1 MGSTFDSN
9 LWATVPFHFWSMVL
23 FALGSMVGSF
33 LNVCIHRLPRGE
45 SVISP
50 PSHCPHCEYRIP
62 WFLNVPIFTWIWV
75 RGRCKNCKNPIS
87 IRYLL
92 VEVLTGLLFLGTWL
106 RYGNIYWQV
115 AIVMS
120 VVLAGLVA
128 ATFIDYEHYII
139 PDEIT
144 LGGIGAGFLAT
155 VVVPAIQHTS
165 DRAGAMRISFY
176 GILVGGGIV
185 YGMLRLG
192 KLLFGRQRFA
202 FPPNS
207 PLIFGET
214 GITLPDQVV
223 LYEEIFYRAS
233 DRITV
238 RAKTVE
244 LPDICYWNKDVSL
257 TVSELR
263 IGDLILQPSEVPQMI
278 VTTDELIIPR
288 EAMGLGDVKFMAA
301 IGAFLGP
308 AATVLCLMLSAV
320 FGSLVAVSTVLL
332 GKREWSAKVQYGPYI
347 ALAAVVWVFIPLSW
361 QATWTLYLY
370 EAMFIVLPKT
380 WGQ

>member
-62 WFLNVPIFTWIWV
+62 WFLNLPIFTWIWV
-75 RGRCKNCKNPIS
+75 RGRCNNCKNPIS

-92 VEVLTGLLFLGTWL
+92 VEVLTGLLFLGAWL

-155 VVVPAIQHTS
+155 VMVPAIQHTS

-176 GILVGGGIV
+176 GILVGGGI
-185 YGMLRLG
+185 
-192 KLLFGRQRFA
+192 
-202 FPPNS
+202 
-207 PLIFGET
+207 
-214 GITLPDQVV
+214 
-223 LYEEIFYRAS
+223 
-233 DRITV
+233 
-238 RAKTVE
+238 
-244 LPDICYWNKDVSL
+244 
-257 TVSELR
+257 
-263 IGDLILQPSEVPQMI
+263 
-278 VTTDELIIPR
+278 
-288 EAMGLGDVKFMAA
+288 
-301 IGAFLGP
+301 
-308 AATVLCLMLSAV
+308 
-320 FGSLVAVSTVLL
+320 
-332 GKREWSAKVQYGPYI
+332 
-347 ALAAVVWVFIPLSW
+347 
-361 QATWTLYLY
+361 
-370 EAMFIVLPKT
+370 
-380 WGQ
+380 

>member
-1 MGSTFDSN
+1 MDLNFDSR
-9 LWATVPFHFWSMVL
+9 LWAGVPFHFWSMVM

-33 LNVCIHRLPRGE
+33 LNVCIHRLPLGK

-50 PSHCPHCEYRIP
+50 PSHCPQCEYRIP
-62 WFLNVPIFTWIWV
+62 WFLNVPIFTWILL
-75 RGRCKNCKNPIS
+75 RGRCQNCQNPIS

-92 VEVLTGLLFLGTWL
+92 VEVLTGLLFVGAWL
-106 RYGNIYWQV
+106 RYGDIYWPIS
-115 AIVMS
+115 IVMS

-128 ATFIDYEHYII
+128 ATFIDYDHFII

-155 VVVPAIQHTS
+155 VIIPAIHHTS
-165 DRAGAMRISFY
+165 DRAAAMRISFY
-176 GILVGGGIV
+176 GILIGGGIV

-192 KLLFGRQRFA
+192 KVLFGRQRFE
-202 FPPNS
+202 FPNGTC
-207 PLIFGET
+207 LVFGET
-214 GITLPDQVV
+214 GITFPDKVIP
-223 LYEEIFYRAS
+223 YEDIFYRSS
-233 DRITV
+233 DRITL
-238 RAKTVE
+238 RASRVE
-244 LPDICYWNKDVSL
+244 LPEICYRDTDVSL
-257 TVSELR
+257 STTELR
-263 IGDLILQPSEVPQMI
+263 IGEQVLQPSEIHQML

-320 FGSLVAVSTVLL
+320 FGSLVAIATVLI

-347 ALAAVVWVFIPLSW
+347 ALAAVVWIFIPLNW
-361 QATWTLYLY
+361 QAHWTQYLY
-370 EAMFIVLPKT
+370 DGLSIFLPAR
-380 WGQ
+380 WGR